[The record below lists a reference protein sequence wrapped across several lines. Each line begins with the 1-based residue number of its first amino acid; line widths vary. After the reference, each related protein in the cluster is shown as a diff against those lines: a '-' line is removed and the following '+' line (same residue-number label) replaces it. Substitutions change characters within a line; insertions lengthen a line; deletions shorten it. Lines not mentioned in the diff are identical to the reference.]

1 MGVLGSFEGSMGTN
15 DPSEATTS
23 CIDVAQDSEST
34 VEIKIKTL
42 DSQTYTLRVDKSVPI
57 PKLKEQIATVTGVI
71 SDQQRLICR
80 GKVLKDDEILSA
92 YHVEDGHTLHLVVR
106 QPHQSTPSPST
117 GQMGN
122 EGASGQSDASRN
134 HGSQSTRTLVFETV
148 NIGQGDHRTQLS
160 QQIISSIL
168 NAVAT
173 RNTGSQTSGPNLRN
187 LSAGAS
193 VDYPGIELGSGQ
205 VPNQF
210 HSAVPLGSE
219 QPTVIPDSLTTIH
232 QYLGFMRDEFTRE
245 GLSANGGEHRNEASA
260 AYMNN
265 DSLQFHQ
272 SFSPG
277 GLPSPAS
284 LVEVLLSTRQLL
296 MEQADGYISQF
307 ARGLEDQVNL
317 TDPLVRLRLQN
328 SVFRSGVLLQNL
340 GSLLLELGRT
350 TMTLRL
356 GQTPSE
362 AVINAGPAVFISA
375 SGPNPV
381 MVQPV
386 PFYPGSS
393 FSPRVGA
400 TYAGHGSQGEPLGPS
415 LVPGN
420 ISIRFRAGRP
430 VPVSPHNQTEQGVQ
444 QQQET
449 TNPTRNSSA
458 ANAAPQAFSGVSNN
472 ASLSEE
478 SGVRVLPIRT
488 VVAVPGGVNRS
499 TSDPS
504 GSSAVGLIYPLLAR
518 VQHVA
523 TGSLDDARG
532 TESSNEINHD
542 GHNAEEQANI
552 GSTMHAQNLEST
564 IGNFINDIDSTPA
577 NAVPLF
583 SEFNP
588 SVNESASYQGSL
600 RDFISAGQQG
610 PPSSNSTSNTE
621 ELGHISQL
629 ASRLDQWLQSI
640 FPGEQVV
647 VGSSSHQ
654 EMTRSSVTDQTDIGR
669 NSQPEEHTG
678 VGEDEGVFFSRLV
691 RNLMP
696 FISQATSTGQDGSPT
711 SHGSSTAHVAGEN
724 LNDLSNSQSRRDP
737 PEAPS
742 SKRTRRD

>member
-1 MGVLGSFEGSMGTN
+1 
-15 DPSEATTS
+15 
-23 CIDVAQDSEST
+23 
-34 VEIKIKTL
+34 
-42 DSQTYTLRVDKSVPI
+42 
-57 PKLKEQIATVTGVI
+57 
-71 SDQQRLICR
+71 
-80 GKVLKDDEILSA
+80 
-92 YHVEDGHTLHLVVR
+92 
-106 QPHQSTPSPST
+106 
-117 GQMGN
+117 MGN

-160 QQIISSIL
+160 QIISSIL